1 MIKGKGNINYIL
13 GAAGILLLLAAALI
27 KAVPEGGLLPG
38 SRKTITVGVF
48 SDSYWEVPNG
58 YAYRILEDAIEIFEE
73 ENPGVQVEYVSGIM
87 KDDYSEWLAE
97 QVLSGTVPDVFL
109 LLREDFNGY
118 AEQGVLMDL
127 SELAQQDPEFQ
138 EDEFYSSALLAG
150 QYRQRQY
157 ALPYECAPRLMFVN
171 KTILDQENLGMP
183 EEDWNWEEFYQICRQ
198 VTRDTDGDGV
208 TDQFGVVGYTW
219 EEAFDSNGVTLFD
232 SDGTECFLTG
242 NRVET
247 AIRFIERLREVS
259 GGTEA
264 TERDFALGNVVF
276 QPMLFSEFRAYKS
289 YPLSVKKY
297 SGFEWSCIPMPAGP
311 DGGNVSSLDTLLAA
325 VSADTRHRQE
335 AWEFLKVLTYD
346 ERIQAELFD
355 YSEGV
360 SVLRRVTES
369 EDNLRQL
376 IEDSESADTLNLRI
390 LSDAVENAAVAPRF
404 QGLEEA
410 KGEVNRAVE
419 AIISSDISIST
430 GQIIWNREINKFLDG
445 ERL

>member
-13 GAAGILLLLAAALI
+13 GAAGVLLLLAAALI

-48 SDSYWEVPNG
+48 SDSCWEVPNG

-171 KTILDQENLGMP
+171 KTILDQENLRMP

-219 EEAFDSNGVTLFD
+219 EEAFDSNGVALFD
-232 SDGTECFLTG
+232 PDGTECFLTG
-242 NRVET
+242 NRAET

-335 AWEFLKVLTYD
+335 AWEFLKVLTCD

>member
-13 GAAGILLLLAAALI
+13 GAASVLLLLAAALI

-171 KTILDQENLGMP
+171 KTILDQENLGIP

-247 AIRFIERLREVS
+247 AIRFIERLREIG
-259 GGTEA
+259 GGTVA
-264 TERDFALGNVVF
+264 TEKDFALGNVVF

-335 AWEFLKVLTYD
+335 AWEFLKVLTCD

-404 QGLEEA
+404 RGLEEA

-419 AIISSDISIST
+419 AIISSDTSIST